1 MKTLSTLKTLPLI
14 GLLAMG
20 LALTPVVSMADDDDR
35 GRGKDRTY
43 QKHDGGKGHYRDGG
57 KSHRRDK
64 GQYNRGHGQNKGYAK
79 GHNKGH
85 NKGYA
90 KSHNKGHSKGYAKGH
105 NKGRKHVYNY
115 GSGHGYAHHGHTHQV
130 YRPHTHVEQVVVHDY
145 HGVYDPFRLML
156 GLHLDN
162 IDIIYRDF

>member
-20 LALTPVVSMADDDDR
+20 LALAPVVSMADDGDR
-35 GRGKDRTY
+35 GRGKDRVY

-64 GQYNRGHGQNKGYAK
+64 GHFDRGHSSYK
-79 GHNKGH
+79 GHKKGH
-85 NKGYA
+85 KSVYNHN
-90 KSHNKGHSKGYAKGH
+90 KSHGHK
-105 NKGRKHVYNY
+105 
-115 GSGHGYAHHGHTHQV
+115 HHGHTHKV
-130 YRPHTHVEQVVVHDY
+130 YRPHRHGHNHVKHVVVHDHY
-145 HGVYDPFRLML
+145 DHYDPFRLML
-156 GLHLDN
+156 GLHFDN

>member
-20 LALTPVVSMADDDDR
+20 LALAPVVSMADDDNR
-35 GRGKDRTY
+35 GRGKDRVY
-43 QKHDGGKGHYRDGG
+43 QKHDGGKGHYRDAG

-64 GQYNRGHGQNKGYAK
+64 GHYERGHKKGYAHGHNKAHKKGHRYVQNHHRGHGYK
-79 GHNKGH
+79 
-85 NKGYA
+85 
-90 KSHNKGHSKGYAKGH
+90 
-105 NKGRKHVYNY
+105 
-115 GSGHGYAHHGHTHQV
+115 HHGHTHKV
-130 YRPHTHVEQVVVHDY
+130 YRPHNHGHGHVDHVIVHDHY
-145 HGVYDPFRLML
+145 SSYDPFRLML

>member
-1 MKTLSTLKTLPLI
+1 MKTLSTLKALPLI

-43 QKHDGGKGHYRDGG
+43 QKHDGGKGHSRNSG

-64 GQYNRGHGQNKGYAK
+64 GHSDRSHSYNK

-85 NKGYA
+85 K
-90 KSHNKGHSKGYAKGH
+90 
-105 NKGRKHVYNY
+105 
-115 GSGHGYAHHGHTHQV
+115 SGHKRVQSYNRGRGHKHNGHTHTV
-130 YRPHTHVEQVVVHDY
+130 YTPHSHGHGHVDHVVVDNHYNHLNDY
-145 HGVYDPFRLML
+145 DRFRLML
-156 GLHLDN
+156 GLHFDN
-162 IDIIYRDF
+162 IDIVFRDY

>member
-20 LALTPVVSMADDDDR
+20 LALAPMASIADDGDR
-35 GRGKDRTY
+35 GRGKDRVY
-43 QKHDGGKGHYRDGG
+43 QKHDGGKGHYRDAG

-64 GQYNRGHGQNKGYAK
+64 GHYERGHKKSYVHGHNKAHSKGHKYVQNHHRGHGYK
-79 GHNKGH
+79 
-85 NKGYA
+85 
-90 KSHNKGHSKGYAKGH
+90 
-105 NKGRKHVYNY
+105 
-115 GSGHGYAHHGHTHQV
+115 HHGHTHKV
-130 YRPHTHVEQVVVHDY
+130 YRPHNHGHGHVDHVIVHDHY
-145 HGVYDPFRLML
+145 SSYDPFRLML